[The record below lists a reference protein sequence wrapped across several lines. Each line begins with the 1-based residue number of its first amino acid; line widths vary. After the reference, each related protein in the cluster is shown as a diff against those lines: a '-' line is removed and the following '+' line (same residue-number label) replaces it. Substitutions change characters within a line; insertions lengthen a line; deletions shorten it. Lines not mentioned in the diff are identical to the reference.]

1 MNGSQVVVV
10 VVAVAAAGVELLLL
24 SLTHGQRETPAQAYY
39 NNAIA
44 LVCLYWE
51 NDALIDTTE
60 YYVVVV
66 CSLAINHGVLA
77 LISSLSL
84 SLFCCAWTSRV
95 VSCNLLIELMP
106 YCYYLY

>member
-60 YYVVVV
+60 YYVVAVAVVVV
-66 CSLAINHGVLA
+66 CLLTRDQPWGVGTYL
-77 LISSLSL
+77 LSLSL
-84 SLFCCAWTSRV
+84 SF
-95 VSCNLLIELMP
+95 LLRLNVARRQ
-106 YCYYLY
+106 L

>member
-24 SLTHGQRETPAQAYY
+24 SLTHGQRGTPAQAYY

-66 CSLAINHGVLA
+66 VVCLLTRDQPWGVGTYL
-77 LISSLSL
+77 LSLSL
-84 SLFCCAWTSRV
+84 SF
-95 VSCNLLIELMP
+95 LLRLNVARRQ
-106 YCYYLY
+106 L

>member
-44 LVCLYWE
+44 LVCLY
-51 NDALIDTTE
+51 
-60 YYVVVV
+60 
-66 CSLAINHGVLA
+66 
-77 LISSLSL
+77 
-84 SLFCCAWTSRV
+84 
-95 VSCNLLIELMP
+95 
-106 YCYYLY
+106 

>member
-1 MNGSQVVVV
+1 MNGSQVVVAV
-10 VVAVAAAGVELLLL
+10 VVVVAAAGVELLLL
-24 SLTHGQRETPAQAYY
+24 SLTHGQRETPAQAYC

-66 CSLAINHGVLA
+66 VVCLLTRDQPWGVGTYL
-77 LISSLSL
+77 LSL
-84 SLFCCAWTSRV
+84 SLYF
-95 VSCNLLIELMP
+95 LLRLNVARRQ
-106 YCYYLY
+106 L

>member
-10 VVAVAAAGVELLLL
+10 VEVVVVAVSAAGVELLLL
-24 SLTHGQRETPAQAYY
+24 SLTHVQRETPAQAYY

-66 CSLAINHGVLA
+66 VVCLLTRDQPWGVGTYL
-77 LISSLSL
+77 LSL
-84 SLFCCAWTSRV
+84 SF
-95 VSCNLLIELMP
+95 LLRLNVARRQ
-106 YCYYLY
+106 L

>member
-10 VVAVAAAGVELLLL
+10 VVAAAGVELLLL
-24 SLTHGQRETPAQAYY
+24 SLTHGQRETPAQVDY

-60 YYVVVV
+60 YYVVAVVVVV
-66 CSLAINHGVLA
+66 CLLTRDQPWGVGTYL
-77 LISSLSL
+77 LSL
-84 SLFCCAWTSRV
+84 SF
-95 VSCNLLIELMP
+95 LLRLNVARRQ
-106 YCYYLY
+106 L